1 MNTKKPLIPKKM
13 KKNYTE
19 VIDKMTIKKK
29 LIIVIGM
36 LAFTAVISIF
46 LMFEM
51 GKVSLIQKMER
62 DHLEAGILLK
72 IRFEEYFKLIE
83 SDSVK
88 NAAKAD
94 SI

>member
-1 MNTKKPLIPKKM
+1 
-13 KKNYTE
+13 
-19 VIDKMTIKKK
+19 
-29 LIIVIGM
+29 
-36 LAFTAVISIF
+36 
-46 LMFEM
+46 MFEM